1 MDVVTKCVNFCRK
14 QGLNHRQFKVFLDKL
29 EADYS
34 DIPFYCSARW
44 LICAKVLKIFF
55 ALINVIQLFMDMKLS
70 PQPIL
75 QDKVWV
81 SDLAFMTDI
90 TGHLSDLNISL
101 QGKDKLVSTLSNR
114 IDSFQQ
120 QILLFKNQLS
130 QKKLDNF
137 PSLQSLNLD
146 AIENLD
152 EYQNALQQLYD
163 EFASRYKEL
172 ENIKPELRIFMT
184 PFSVRAEDAPSNF
197 QIELIKLQCDAILKD
212 RYYHFNGNLI
222 SFYKGVSQQEYPKLH
237 ALALRFVAMFGT
249 TFVCE
254 QMFSVMNLNKSKSR
268 SCLSEASLE
277 AILRIATAKSIVP
290 NIGKLVA
297 AKRCQKS

>member
-14 QGLNHRQFKVFLDKL
+14 QGLNHRQFKVFLDEL

-44 LICAKVLKIFF
+44 LSCAKVLKIFF

-130 QKKLDNF
+130 QKK
-137 PSLQSLNLD
+137 
-146 AIENLD
+146 IG
-152 EYQNALQQLYD
+152 QLSVPTVS
-163 EFASRYKEL
+163 EFGCHR
-172 ENIKPELRIFMT
+172 
-184 PFSVRAEDAPSNF
+184 
-197 QIELIKLQCDAILKD
+197 
-212 RYYHFNGNLI
+212 
-222 SFYKGVSQQEYPKLH
+222 
-237 ALALRFVAMFGT
+237 
-249 TFVCE
+249 
-254 QMFSVMNLNKSKSR
+254 KSR
-268 SCLSEASLE
+268 RVPKC
-277 AILRIATAKSIVP
+277 TAAV
-290 NIGKLVA
+290 V
-297 AKRCQKS
+297 R